1 MRIRAYSA
9 TLRLHIV
16 GGILRNEPGGRLA
29 HGIGGFLTSQ
39 SALIRSQ
46 RGNEG
51 QQSVGPDLMAPPAG
65 GCGRGAIAAHEGV
78 SRAARNGRQLLPGQ
92 RWFAVQCKANREPG
106 AAIQLRNQ
114 GFQVFLPL
122 RQKTWRHARRVEIR
136 QVPFFPGYL
145 FVVLDLQRDRW
156 RSING
161 TFGVQRLVMAG
172 GEALP
177 APLPQGIIEVLRCEA
192 DERGCL
198 RHEELLRVGQA
209 VRILAGPF
217 GDRMGELIEL
227 DDAGRVRVLV
237 ELLGGRRPVDL
248 SRGEVSAAR

>member
-1 MRIRAYSA
+1 MSSQT
-9 TLRLHIV
+9 TLANR
-16 GGILRNEPGGRLA
+16 
-29 HGIGGFLTSQ
+29 
-39 SALIRSQ
+39 Q

-51 QQSVGPDLMAPPAG
+51 QQSVSSDLMAPQFVG
-65 GCGRGAIAAHEGV
+65 RGRGAISPHEGV
-78 SRAARNGRQLLPGQ
+78 SRAARGGREFLPGQ
-92 RWFAVQCKANREPG
+92 RWFAVQCLANREPG

-114 GFQVFLPL
+114 GFKVFLPL
-122 RQKTWRHARRVEIR
+122 RQKMRRHARRVEIR

-156 RSING
+156 RSVNG
-161 TFGVQRLVMAG
+161 TYGVQRLVMAG

-177 APLPQGIIEVLRCEA
+177 APLPQGIIEALHCEA

-217 GDRMGELIEL
+217 GDRMAELIGL
-227 DDAGRVRVLV
+227 DDAGRVRVLI
-237 ELLGGRRPVDL
+237 ELLGGNFPVTL
-248 SRGEVSAAR
+248 LRGEVVTAE

>member
-1 MRIRAYSA
+1 MQACSA

-16 GGILRNEPGGRLA
+16 GGILRNEPGGRLG
-29 HGIGGFLTSQ
+29 HEIGGFLTSRTT
-39 SALIRSQ
+39 LNNGQ

-51 QQSVGPDLMAPPAG
+51 QQSVSPDLMASRFA
-65 GCGRGAIAAHEGV
+65 GCGRGAISPHEGV
-78 SRAARNGRQLLPGQ
+78 SRSARNGRELLPGQ
-92 RWFAVQCKANREPG
+92 RWFAVHCRADREPG

-145 FVVLDLQRDRW
+145 FVALDLERDCW
-156 RSING
+156 RGING
-161 TFGVQRLVMAG
+161 TFGVQRLVMSG

-177 APLPQGIIEVLRCEA
+177 TPLPQGIVEALQGEA

-198 RHEELLRVGQA
+198 RHEELLRVGQG

-217 GDRMGELIEL
+217 GDRMGELIGL

-248 SRGEVSAAR
+248 SRGEVTAAR